1 MTAKE
6 NLHTILKKPCY
17 GIARW
22 LGRTNP
28 ELLVRTRYFLRFH
41 KPLNLEN
48 PQTLNEKILY
58 LSLRTD
64 TSKWT
69 ELADKYEVRKY
80 VKEKGFEDNLVT
92 LYGVYD
98 HAEDIDWNQLPN
110 QFVIKTTF
118 GSGDCIIVTD
128 KNQIDKQKITT
139 ALNSS
144 LKTHYGELEGGK
156 HYYKIPQRIVIE
168 EYMVNDEESAKHST
182 SLIDYKIW
190 CINGKA
196 CYVWACCNRDKHGA
210 DVMTYDLEWNAHP
223 EYSVFN
229 SHFRRW
235 RVIPKP
241 KNMNAMLQMAESLSE
256 GFPVVRVDLYNIG
269 GKIYFG
275 EMTFTSFGGMML
287 VYTPEFL
294 LELGKKV
301 KL

>member
-6 NLHTILKKPCY
+6 NLYTILKKPCY

-28 ELLVRTRYFLRFH
+28 ELLVRIRYFLRFH

-80 VKEKGFEDNLVT
+80 VKGKGFEDNLVK

-98 HAEDIDWNQLPN
+98 HVEDIDWNQLPN

-118 GSGDCIIVTD
+118 GSGDSIIVTD
-128 KNQIDKQKITT
+128 INKIDKQKLITT
-139 ALNSS
+139 LNAN
-144 LKTHYGELEGGK
+144 LKSHYGELEGGK
-156 HYYKIPQRIVIE
+156 HYYHIPHRIVIE
-168 EYMVNDEESAKHST
+168 EYIANDEESAKHST

-190 CINGKA
+190 CINGEA
-196 CYVWACCNRDKHGA
+196 NYILVCCNRDLHGT
-210 DVMTYDLEWNAHP
+210 DLLTYDLEWNAHP
-223 EYSVFN
+223 EYSVF
-229 SHFRRW
+229 SPHHRQGK
-235 RVIPKP
+235 VIPKP
-241 KNMNAMLQMAESLSE
+241 DNLEAMLQMAESLSE

-275 EMTFTSFGGMML
+275 EMTFTSLGGMMDY
-287 VYTPEFL
+287 YTQEFL

-301 KL
+301 NL